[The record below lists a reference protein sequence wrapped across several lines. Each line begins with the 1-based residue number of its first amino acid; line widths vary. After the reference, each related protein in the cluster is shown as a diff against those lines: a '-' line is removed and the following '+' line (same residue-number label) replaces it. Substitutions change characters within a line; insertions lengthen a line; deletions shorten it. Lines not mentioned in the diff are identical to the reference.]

1 MFAFQRRLAA
11 NAGLFVVC
19 LFKLAIDGSGNEQ
32 TSFDLKAR
40 RRRKVM
46 GRRIHPKHNSL
57 PFHIFRAGFLCCR
70 QYILFRSGR
79 KERKMDTTRLIK
91 DLRAEERRIERAIA
105 ALEALSSDSTGS
117 QTTRIAGANKAGRRK
132 MSPAARKRIS
142 MMMKKRWA
150 ARRKA
155 AKKG

>member
-1 MFAFQRRLAA
+1 
-11 NAGLFVVC
+11 
-19 LFKLAIDGSGNEQ
+19 
-32 TSFDLKAR
+32 
-40 RRRKVM
+40 
-46 GRRIHPKHNSL
+46 
-57 PFHIFRAGFLCCR
+57 
-70 QYILFRSGR
+70 
-79 KERKMDTTRLIK
+79 MDTARLVR
-91 DLRAEERRIERAIA
+91 DLRGEKVRIERAIA

-117 QTTRIAGANKAGRRK
+117 QISRAATTSKAGRRK